1 DKVAAL
7 KRKLDD
13 TEAEK
18 DRLIKEAEL
27 TQARLQR
34 AEVLTVGLAGE
45 SVRWKETVEKMDVE
59 IEALTGDVFLSA
71 AAISYF
77 GSFTGQYRREVV
89 GEWLSNMQKLNIPCS
104 ETFSLVAV
112 MGSPVQVREWNLQGL
127 PSDSVSLDNGVLVTR
142 GKRWPLMID
151 PQEQANKWIKK
162 KEGAEGSS
170 GQLQLLKLGNPKLLL
185 IVENAIRMGDPLLI
199 EDIGEALDPSLEPVL
214 QKAVF
219 NNNGRL
225 QIHLGDSD

>member
-1 DKVAAL
+1 
-7 KRKLDD
+7 
-13 TEAEK
+13 
-18 DRLIKEAEL
+18 
-27 TQARLQR
+27 
-34 AEVLTVGLAGE
+34 
-45 SVRWKETVEKMDVE
+45 
-59 IEALTGDVFLSA
+59 
-71 AAISYF
+71 
-77 GSFTGQYRREVV
+77 
-89 GEWLSNMQKLNIPCS
+89 
-104 ETFSLVAV
+104 
-112 MGSPVQVREWNLQGL
+112 
-127 PSDSVSLDNGVLVTR
+127 
-142 GKRWPLMID
+142 MID

-225 QIHLGDSD
+225 QIHLGDSDVDYNPDFRLALFSSSAAFVFCS